1 MRFRVP
7 GYYKQFTCIAD
18 RCIDNC
24 CFGGW
29 QIDIDKETI
38 DYYDTVQGD
47 FGDRLKKYVDKEAG
61 CFTLNNGQCPFLL
74 ENNLC
79 EIYKELGPEHM
90 GLVCT
95 QFPRFTEYYGNIK
108 ETGIGMACEE
118 AARIIL
124 NDSTPFILE
133 ETDIDEEEI
142 WGEYDSSLGQSLFIL
157 RDKIMSMLDD
167 TSLSLSD
174 KLCVILDKCD
184 YLQNL
189 INNNNYDEIRKFCS
203 VIDLIKDIKAN
214 SLKQDTSTSIITSN
228 DNSKPDNRVI
238 KAINMKIWWA
248 YLDLEPLN
256 SQWQELSSNAY
267 DYLYENND
275 EVCCTPY
282 DNYLLEIY
290 LTRLTKY
297 YVYRYMLKAS
307 FDHNLTGKAQLIV
320 SNLIILK
327 DLFIFRKG
335 KDSNQDDEKILMD
348 IIHIFSRETEY
359 SEDNISDLYDSF
371 IFDDVFSCKSLTNAA
386 RGI

>member
-38 DYYDTVQGD
+38 DFYDTVQGD

-61 CFTLNNGQCPFLL
+61 CFNLNNGQCPFLL
-74 ENNLC
+74 KNNLC

-256 SQWQELSSNAY
+256 NKWQELSSNAY
-267 DYLYENND
+267 DYLYENSN
-275 EVCCTPY
+275 EVCCPPY
-282 DNYLLEIY
+282 DNDLLEIY

-335 KDSNQDDEKILMD
+335 KDSNQDDKKILMD
-348 IIHIFSRETEY
+348 IIHIFSREIEY

-371 IFDDVFSCKSLTNAA
+371 IFDDVFSCKTLTNAA
-386 RGI
+386 RRI

>member
-38 DYYDTVQGD
+38 DFYDTVQGD

-61 CFTLNNGQCPFLL
+61 CFNLNNGQCPFLL
-74 ENNLC
+74 KNNLC

-275 EVCCTPY
+275 EVCCPPY

-327 DLFIFRKG
+327 DIFIFRKG

-348 IIHIFSRETEY
+348 IIHIFSREIEY

>member
-38 DYYDTVQGD
+38 DFYDTVQGD

-61 CFTLNNGQCPFLL
+61 CFNLNNGQCPFLL
-74 ENNLC
+74 KNNLC

-275 EVCCTPY
+275 EVCCPPY

-335 KDSNQDDEKILMD
+335 KDSNQDAEKI
-348 IIHIFSRETEY
+348 
-359 SEDNISDLYDSF
+359 
-371 IFDDVFSCKSLTNAA
+371 
-386 RGI
+386 

>member
-38 DYYDTVQGD
+38 DFYDTVQGD

-61 CFTLNNGQCPFLL
+61 CFKLNNGQCPFLL
-74 ENNLC
+74 SNNLC

-203 VIDLIKDIKAN
+203 DIDLIKDIKAS

-267 DYLYENND
+267 GYLYENND
-275 EVCCTPY
+275 EVSCPSY
-282 DNYLLEIY
+282 DNNLLELY
-290 LTRLTKY
+290 FTRLTKY

-320 SNLIILK
+320 SNLIILI
-327 DLFIFRKG
+327 DIFIFRKG
-335 KDSNQDDEKILMD
+335 KDSNQDDKKILMD
-348 IIHIFSRETEY
+348 IIHIFSREIEY

>member
-1 MRFRVP
+1 MKFRVP

-38 DYYDTVQGD
+38 DFYDTVQGD

-61 CFTLNNGQCPFLL
+61 CFNLNNGQCPFLL
-74 ENNLC
+74 KNNLC

-142 WGEYDSSLGQSLFIL
+142 WGEYDSNLGQSLFIL

-189 INNNNYDEIRKFCS
+189 INNNNYNEIRKFCS
-203 VIDLIKDIKAN
+203 DIDLIKDIKAS
-214 SLKQDTSTSIITSN
+214 SLKQDTSTSIIMSN

-267 DYLYENND
+267 GYLYENND
-275 EVCCTPY
+275 EVSCPSY
-282 DNYLLEIY
+282 DNNLLELY
-290 LTRLTKY
+290 FTRLTKY

-320 SNLIILK
+320 SNLVIIK
-327 DLFIFRKG
+327 DLFIFKKER
-335 KDSNQDDEKILMD
+335 DSNQDDKKILMD
-348 IIHIFSRETEY
+348 IIHIFSREIEY

-371 IFDDVFSCKSLTNAA
+371 IFDDVFSCKTLTNAA
-386 RGI
+386 RRI

>member
-38 DYYDTVQGD
+38 DFYDTVQGD

-61 CFTLNNGQCPFLL
+61 CFNLNNGQCPFLL
-74 ENNLC
+74 KNNLC

-189 INNNNYDEIRKFCS
+189 INNNNYDEIRKFCND
-203 VIDLIKDIKAN
+203 IDLIKDIKAS

-267 DYLYENND
+267 DYLYENSD
-275 EVCCTPY
+275 EVCCPPY

-320 SNLIILK
+320 SNLVIIK
-327 DLFIFRKG
+327 DLFIFKKER
-335 KDSNQDDEKILMD
+335 DSNQDDKKILMD
-348 IIHIFSRETEY
+348 IIHIFSREIEY

-371 IFDDVFSCKSLTNAA
+371 IFDDVFSCKTLTNAA
-386 RGI
+386 RRI

>member
-1 MRFRVP
+1 MKFRVP

-74 ENNLC
+74 KNNLC

-203 VIDLIKDIKAN
+203 DIDLIKDIKAS

-256 SQWQELSSNAY
+256 SLWQELSSNTY

>member
-61 CFTLNNGQCPFLL
+61 CFNLNNGQCPFLL
-74 ENNLC
+74 NNNLC

-124 NDSTPFILE
+124 NDSTPFVLE

-203 VIDLIKDIKAN
+203 VIDLIKDIKAS

-275 EVCCTPY
+275 EVCCPPY

-327 DLFIFRKG
+327 DIFIFRKG
-335 KDSNQDDEKILMD
+335 KDSNQDDKKILMD
-348 IIHIFSRETEY
+348 IIHIFSREIEY

>member
-38 DYYDTVQGD
+38 DFYDTVQGD

-61 CFTLNNGQCPFLL
+61 CFNLNNGQCPFLL
-74 ENNLC
+74 KNNLC

-203 VIDLIKDIKAN
+203 VIDLIKDIKAS

-267 DYLYENND
+267 DYLYENSD
-275 EVCCTPY
+275 EVCCPPY

-335 KDSNQDDEKILMD
+335 KDSNQDDKKILMD
-348 IIHIFSRETEY
+348 IIHIFSREIEY

-371 IFDDVFSCKSLTNAA
+371 IFDDVFSCKTLTNAA
-386 RGI
+386 RRI

>member
-167 TSLSLSD
+167 TSLSLSN

-203 VIDLIKDIKAN
+203 VIDLIKDIKAS

-275 EVCCTPY
+275 EVCCPPY

>member
-256 SQWQELSSNAY
+256 SQWQELSRNTY

-275 EVCCTPY
+275 EVCCPPY

>member
-1 MRFRVP
+1 MKFRVP

-38 DYYDTVQGD
+38 DFYDTVQGD

-61 CFTLNNGQCPFLL
+61 CFNLNNGQCPFLL
-74 ENNLC
+74 KNNLC

-203 VIDLIKDIKAN
+203 DIDLIKDIKAN

-228 DNSKPDNRVI
+228 NNSKPDNRVI

-267 DYLYENND
+267 DYLYENSD
-275 EVCCTPY
+275 EVCCPPY
-282 DNYLLEIY
+282 DNDLLEIY
-290 LTRLTKY
+290 LTQLTKY

>member
-61 CFTLNNGQCPFLL
+61 CFNLNNGQCPFLL
-74 ENNLC
+74 KNNLC

-275 EVCCTPY
+275 EVCCPPY

-327 DLFIFRKG
+327 DIFIFRKG
-335 KDSNQDDEKILMD
+335 KDSNQDDKKILMD

>member
-61 CFTLNNGQCPFLL
+61 CFNLNNGQCPFLL
-74 ENNLC
+74 KNNLC

-203 VIDLIKDIKAN
+203 DIDLIEDIKAS

-275 EVCCTPY
+275 EVCCPPY

-320 SNLIILK
+320 SNLVIIK
-327 DLFIFRKG
+327 DLFIFKKG
-335 KDSNQDDEKILMD
+335 RDSNQDDKKILMD
-348 IIHIFSRETEY
+348 IIHIFSREIEY

-371 IFDDVFSCKSLTNAA
+371 IFDDVFSCKTLTNAA
-386 RGI
+386 RRI

>member
-61 CFTLNNGQCPFLL
+61 CFNLNNGQCPFLL
-74 ENNLC
+74 KNNLC

-203 VIDLIKDIKAN
+203 VIDLIKDIKAS

-267 DYLYENND
+267 DYLYENSD
-275 EVCCTPY
+275 EVCCPPY

>member
-38 DYYDTVQGD
+38 DFYDTVQGD

-61 CFTLNNGQCPFLL
+61 CFNLNNGQCPFLL
-74 ENNLC
+74 KNNLC

-203 VIDLIKDIKAN
+203 VIDLIKDIKAS

-267 DYLYENND
+267 DYLYENSD
-275 EVCCTPY
+275 EVCCPPY

-348 IIHIFSRETEY
+348 IIHIFSREIEY

>member
-38 DYYDTVQGD
+38 DFYDTVQGD

-61 CFTLNNGQCPFLL
+61 CFNLNNGQCPFLL
-74 ENNLC
+74 KNNLC

-256 SQWQELSSNAY
+256 SQWQELSRNTY

-327 DLFIFRKG
+327 DIFIFRKG
-335 KDSNQDDEKILMD
+335 KDSNQDDKKILMD
-348 IIHIFSRETEY
+348 IIHIFSREIEY

-371 IFDDVFSCKSLTNAA
+371 IFDDVFSCKSLTNAT

>member
-38 DYYDTVQGD
+38 DFYDTVQGD

-61 CFTLNNGQCPFLL
+61 CFNLNNGQCPFLL
-74 ENNLC
+74 KNNLC

-203 VIDLIKDIKAN
+203 DIDLIEDIKAS

-228 DNSKPDNRVI
+228 NNSKPDNRVI

-267 DYLYENND
+267 DYLYENSD
-275 EVCCTPY
+275 EVCCPPY

-290 LTRLTKY
+290 LTQLTKY

-327 DLFIFRKG
+327 DLFIFRKR
-335 KDSNQDDEKILMD
+335 KDSNQDDKKILMD
-348 IIHIFSRETEY
+348 IIHIFSREIEY

>member
-38 DYYDTVQGD
+38 DFYDTVQGD

-61 CFTLNNGQCPFLL
+61 CFNLNNGQCPFLL
-74 ENNLC
+74 KNNLC

-203 VIDLIKDIKAN
+203 VIDLIKDIKAS

-256 SQWQELSSNAY
+256 SQWQELSRNTY
-267 DYLYENND
+267 DYLYENSD
-275 EVCCTPY
+275 EVCCPPY

-335 KDSNQDDEKILMD
+335 KDSNQDDKKILMD
-348 IIHIFSRETEY
+348 IIHIFSREIEY

-371 IFDDVFSCKSLTNAA
+371 IFDDVFSCKTLTNAA
-386 RGI
+386 RRI

>member
-38 DYYDTVQGD
+38 DFYDTVQGD

-256 SQWQELSSNAY
+256 SQWQELSSNTY
-267 DYLYENND
+267 DYLYENSN
-275 EVCCTPY
+275 EVCSPPY
-282 DNYLLEIY
+282 DNDLLEIY

-335 KDSNQDDEKILMD
+335 KDSNQDDKKILMD
-348 IIHIFSRETEY
+348 IIHIFSREIEY

>member
-1 MRFRVP
+1 MKFRVP

-61 CFTLNNGQCPFLL
+61 CFNLNNGQCPFLL
-74 ENNLC
+74 NNNLC

-124 NDSTPFILE
+124 NDSTPFVLE

-142 WGEYDSSLGQSLFIL
+142 WGEYDSNLGQSLFIL

-189 INNNNYDEIRKFCS
+189 INNNNYDEILEFCS
-203 VIDLIKDIKAN
+203 DIDLIEDIKAS

-256 SQWQELSSNAY
+256 SQWQELSRNTY

>member
-38 DYYDTVQGD
+38 DFYDTVQGD

-267 DYLYENND
+267 DYLYENSD
-275 EVCCTPY
+275 EVCCPPY

>member
-61 CFTLNNGQCPFLL
+61 CFNLNNGQCPFLL
-74 ENNLC
+74 KNNLC

-203 VIDLIKDIKAN
+203 DIDLIKDIKAS

-267 DYLYENND
+267 DYLYENSD
-275 EVCCTPY
+275 EVCCPPY

>member
-1 MRFRVP
+1 MKFRVP

-24 CFGGW
+24 CFEGW

-203 VIDLIKDIKAN
+203 DIDLIKDIKAS

-256 SQWQELSSNAY
+256 SLWQELSSNTY
-267 DYLYENND
+267 DYLYENSD

-371 IFDDVFSCKSLTNAA
+371 IFDDVFSCKTLTNAA
-386 RGI
+386 RRI

>member
-38 DYYDTVQGD
+38 DFYDTVQGD

-74 ENNLC
+74 KNNLC

-267 DYLYENND
+267 DYLYENSN
-275 EVCCTPY
+275 EVCCPPY
-282 DNYLLEIY
+282 DNDLLE
-290 LTRLTKY
+290 LFFTRLTKY

>member
-61 CFTLNNGQCPFLL
+61 CFNLNNGQCPFLL

-203 VIDLIKDIKAN
+203 DIDLIKDIKAN

-256 SQWQELSSNAY
+256 SLWQELSSNTY
-267 DYLYENND
+267 DYLYENSD

>member
-61 CFTLNNGQCPFLL
+61 CFNLNNGQCPFLL
-74 ENNLC
+74 KNNLC

-203 VIDLIKDIKAN
+203 VIDLIKDIKAS

-275 EVCCTPY
+275 EVCCPPY

>member
-38 DYYDTVQGD
+38 DFYDTVQGD

-61 CFTLNNGQCPFLL
+61 CFNLNNGQCPFLL
-74 ENNLC
+74 KNNLC

-256 SQWQELSSNAY
+256 SLWQELSSNTY
-267 DYLYENND
+267 DYLYENSD

>member
-38 DYYDTVQGD
+38 DFYDTVQGD

-61 CFTLNNGQCPFLL
+61 CFNLNNGQCPFLL
-74 ENNLC
+74 KNNLC

-275 EVCCTPY
+275 EVCCPPY

>member
-7 GYYKQFTCIAD
+7 SYYKQFTCIAD

-61 CFTLNNGQCPFLL
+61 CFNLNNGQCPFLL
-74 ENNLC
+74 KNNLC

-267 DYLYENND
+267 AYLYENND
-275 EVCCTPY
+275 EVCCPPY

-327 DLFIFRKG
+327 DIFIFRKG

-348 IIHIFSRETEY
+348 IIHIFSREIEY

>member
-142 WGEYDSSLGQSLFIL
+142 WGEYDSNLGQSLFIL

-189 INNNNYDEIRKFCS
+189 INNNNYNEIRKFCS
-203 VIDLIKDIKAN
+203 DIDLIKDIKAS

-275 EVCCTPY
+275 EVCCPPY

>member
-61 CFTLNNGQCPFLL
+61 CFNLNNGQCPFLL
-74 ENNLC
+74 NNNLC

-124 NDSTPFILE
+124 NDSTPFVLE

-142 WGEYDSSLGQSLFIL
+142 WGEYDSNLGQSLFIL

-167 TSLSLSD
+167 TSLSLSN
-174 KLCVILDKCD
+174 KLCIILDKCD

-189 INNNNYDEIRKFCS
+189 INNNNYDEIRKFFS
-203 VIDLIKDIKAN
+203 DVNLSEDIKAS

-267 DYLYENND
+267 DYLYENSD
-275 EVCCTPY
+275 EVCCPPY
-282 DNYLLEIY
+282 DNDLLEIY
-290 LTRLTKY
+290 LTQLTKY

-335 KDSNQDDEKILMD
+335 KDSNQDDKKILMD
-348 IIHIFSRETEY
+348 IIHIFSREIEY

>member
-61 CFTLNNGQCPFLL
+61 CFNLNNGQCPFLL
-74 ENNLC
+74 KNNLC

-142 WGEYDSSLGQSLFIL
+142 WGEYDSNLGQSLFIL

-189 INNNNYDEIRKFCS
+189 INNNNYDEILEFCS
-203 VIDLIKDIKAN
+203 DIDLIEDIKAS

-275 EVCCTPY
+275 EVCCPPY

-335 KDSNQDDEKILMD
+335 KDSNQDDKKILMD

>member
-256 SQWQELSSNAY
+256 SQWQELSRNTY

>member
-61 CFTLNNGQCPFLL
+61 CFNLNNGQCPFLL
-74 ENNLC
+74 KNNLC

-203 VIDLIKDIKAN
+203 VIDLIKDIKAS

-275 EVCCTPY
+275 EVCCPPY

-335 KDSNQDDEKILMD
+335 KDPNQDDEKILMD

>member
-1 MRFRVP
+1 MKFRVP

-203 VIDLIKDIKAN
+203 DIDLIKDIKAS

-256 SQWQELSSNAY
+256 SLWQELSSNTY
-267 DYLYENND
+267 DYLYENSD

-371 IFDDVFSCKSLTNAA
+371 IFDDVFSCKTLTNAA
-386 RGI
+386 RRI

>member
-1 MRFRVP
+1 MKLRVP

-18 RCIDNC
+18 KCIDNC

-61 CFTLNNGQCPFLL
+61 CFKLNNGQCPFLL
-74 ENNLC
+74 NNNLC

-203 VIDLIKDIKAN
+203 DIDLIKDIKAN

-267 DYLYENND
+267 DYLYENSN
-275 EVCCTPY
+275 EVCCPPY
-282 DNYLLEIY
+282 DNDLLE
-290 LTRLTKY
+290 LFFTRLTKY

>member
-61 CFTLNNGQCPFLL
+61 CFNLNNGQCPFLL
-74 ENNLC
+74 KNNLC

-203 VIDLIKDIKAN
+203 DIDLIKDIKAN

-267 DYLYENND
+267 DYLYENSD
-275 EVCCTPY
+275 EVCCPPY

-335 KDSNQDDEKILMD
+335 KDSNQDDKKILMD
-348 IIHIFSRETEY
+348 IIHIFSREIEY

>member
-61 CFTLNNGQCPFLL
+61 CFNLNNGQCPFLL
-74 ENNLC
+74 KNNLC

-203 VIDLIKDIKAN
+203 VIDLIKDIKAS

-228 DNSKPDNRVI
+228 GNSKPDNKVI

-275 EVCCTPY
+275 EVCCPPY

>member
-38 DYYDTVQGD
+38 DFYDTVQGD

-189 INNNNYDEIRKFCS
+189 INNNNYNEIRKFCS
-203 VIDLIKDIKAN
+203 DIDLIKDIKAN

-267 DYLYENND
+267 DYLYENSD
-275 EVCCTPY
+275 EVCCPPY